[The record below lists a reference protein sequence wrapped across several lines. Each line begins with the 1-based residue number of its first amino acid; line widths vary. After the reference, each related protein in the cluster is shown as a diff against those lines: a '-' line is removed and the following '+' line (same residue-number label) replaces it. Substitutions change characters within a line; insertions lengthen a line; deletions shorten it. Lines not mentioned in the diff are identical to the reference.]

1 MRQQEMVMGA
11 AFWFLVSVFLA
22 FSAGHARGDTLAGDE
37 AWQQFRGQ
45 VLFSDV
51 LFAPSAE
58 FPSAGARTAS
68 LRRNGRNTVQSTD
81 GFWRLHCVAFLDQ
94 EPKTTTV
101 VVRATDVTEPAKRHE
116 VRVFHATVGSG
127 QKELAVDDL
136 VLTDSMGFQRG
147 HRYEITVEQSDEDP
161 GASAAGK
168 RDVYAKGV
176 VTLR

>member
-1 MRQQEMVMGA
+1 MRQEVVMGA

-22 FSAGHARGDTLAGDE
+22 FSAGRARGDSMVGDE

-45 VLFSDV
+45 GLFSDI
-51 LFAPSAE
+51 LFAPPAD
-58 FPSAGARTAS
+58 FPSTGARAAS

-101 VVRATDVTEPAKRHE
+101 LLRATDVTEPAKRHE
-116 VRVFHATVGSG
+116 VRIFHATVGAG
-127 QKELAVDDL
+127 QKELALDDL
-136 VLTDSMGFQRG
+136 VLTDTMGFQRG
-147 HRYEITVEQSDEDP
+147 HRYEISVERSDDEP
-161 GASAAGK
+161 GPPAAGK

-176 VTLR
+176 VTLM